1 MDTKT
6 AIKQLKELSNHG
18 RKMRLA
24 AEEWPSDFQ
33 TLISIILSARSLD
46 EITIKYA
53 KILFEKYPTPERLS
67 KASIKDVE
75 KIIFPINFYQN
86 KSKYI
91 INCAKELVE
100 KYDSKVP
107 HDFEKLIGLQGVGRK
122 TANVFLAERGGA
134 NIGVDTHVNYCSRY
148 LEWTK
153 AKENQTEKIEND
165 LQKLFPK
172 NYWNDL
178 NRTLVRFGKTHTSRI
193 EKNKL
198 LDEIKRIK

>member
-1 MDTKT
+1 MDSKT
-6 AIKQLKELSNHG
+6 AIKQLNELSKHG

-24 AEEWPSDFQ
+24 AEQWPSDFQ

-53 KILFEKYPTPERLS
+53 TILFERFPDAEELS
-67 KASIKDVE
+67 KAKIKDVE

-100 KYDSKVP
+100 KYNGKVP
-107 HDFEKLIGLQGVGRK
+107 HDFEKLIELSGAGRK

-148 LEWTK
+148 LGWTK
-153 AKENQTEKIEND
+153 AKETQPDKIEED

-172 NYWNDL
+172 NYWNKL
-178 NRTLVRFGKTHTSRI
+178 NRTLVRFGKSHTSRT

-198 LDEIKRIK
+198 LDEVKKLK